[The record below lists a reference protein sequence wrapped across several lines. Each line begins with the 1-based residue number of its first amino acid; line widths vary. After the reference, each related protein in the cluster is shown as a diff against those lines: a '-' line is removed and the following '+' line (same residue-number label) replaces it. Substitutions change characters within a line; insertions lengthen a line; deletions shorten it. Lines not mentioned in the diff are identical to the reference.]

1 MATDPVN
8 NGGVV
13 EVNLFLSKGFGGES
27 MSKTYL
33 ENEKVKIPQEDRISE
48 IKLTCNSCPRQCEMT
63 LLMEGLSVLM
73 VKDDG
78 CKKGSK
84 FAYREIKNRR
94 KQRALIGMNC
104 TGMDRM
110 EKAI

>member
-1 MATDPVN
+1 MIDTHLKEGKDGIQVDD
-8 NGGVV
+8 GV
-13 EVNLFLSKGFGGES
+13 
-27 MSKTYL
+27 
-33 ENEKVKIPQEDRISE
+33 RE
-48 IKLTCNSCPRQCEMT
+48 IKLFCKVCPRQCEMT
-63 LLMEGLSVLM
+63 LLMEGISVLM

-94 KQRALIGMNC
+94 KQRASIGMNC

>member
-1 MATDPVN
+1 MINTD
-8 NGGVV
+8 
-13 EVNLFLSKGFGGES
+13 L
-27 MSKTYL
+27 
-33 ENEKVKIPQEDRISE
+33 NEEKAKIRQEDGVSE
-48 IKLTCNSCPRQCEMT
+48 FKLTCTTCPRQCEMT
-63 LLMEGLSVLM
+63 LLMEGASILM

>member
-1 MATDPVN
+1 MINTDLKEEKAEICQDA
-8 NGGVV
+8 GV
-13 EVNLFLSKGFGGES
+13 
-27 MSKTYL
+27 
-33 ENEKVKIPQEDRISE
+33 SE
-48 IKLTCNSCPRQCEMT
+48 IKLTCKTCPHQCEMT
-63 LLMEGLSVLM
+63 LLMDGASILM

-94 KQRALIGMNC
+94 KQRAPIGMNG

>member
-1 MATDPVN
+1 MINTHLKEEKAEICLDD
-8 NGGVV
+8 GG
-13 EVNLFLSKGFGGES
+13 
-27 MSKTYL
+27 
-33 ENEKVKIPQEDRISE
+33 RE
-48 IKLTCNSCPRQCEMT
+48 IKLTCNTCPRQCEMT
-63 LLMEGLSVLM
+63 LLMEGLSILM

-94 KQRALIGMNC
+94 KQRSPIGMNC

>member
-1 MATDPVN
+1 MINTD
-8 NGGVV
+8 
-13 EVNLFLSKGFGGES
+13 L
-27 MSKTYL
+27 
-33 ENEKVKIPQEDRISE
+33 NEEKAVICQEDGVSE
-48 IKLTCNSCPRQCEMT
+48 IKLTCNTCPRQCEMT
-63 LLMEGLSVLM
+63 LLMEGASILM

-78 CKKGSK
+78 YKKGSK

-94 KQRALIGMNC
+94 KQRALIGMNG

>member
-1 MATDPVN
+1 
-8 NGGVV
+8 
-13 EVNLFLSKGFGGES
+13 

-33 ENEKVKIPQEDRISE
+33 EHEKAKIRQEDGIGE

-84 FAYREIKNRR
+84 FAYKEMKNR
-94 KQRALIGMNC
+94 KKMELQKVTYC
-104 TGMDRM
+104 CEMDQI
-110 EKAI
+110 EEAV

>member
-1 MATDPVN
+1 MINTDLK
-8 NGGVV
+8 
-13 EVNLFLSKGFGGES
+13 E
-27 MSKTYL
+27 
-33 ENEKVKIPQEDRISE
+33 EKAVICQEDGVSE
-48 IKLTCNSCPRQCEMT
+48 IKLTCNTCPRQCEMT
-63 LLMEGLSVLM
+63 LLMEGASILM

>member
-1 MATDPVN
+1 MINTNLKEDKAEIRQE
-8 NGGVV
+8 NGVW
-13 EVNLFLSKGFGGES
+13 
-27 MSKTYL
+27 
-33 ENEKVKIPQEDRISE
+33 E
-48 IKLTCNSCPRQCEMT
+48 IKLTCNTCPRQCEMT
-63 LLMEGLSVLM
+63 LLMEGASILM
-73 VKDDG
+73 VKNDG

-94 KQRALIGMNC
+94 KQRAPIGMNC

>member
-1 MATDPVN
+1 
-8 NGGVV
+8 
-13 EVNLFLSKGFGGES
+13 
-27 MSKTYL
+27 
-33 ENEKVKIPQEDRISE
+33 
-48 IKLTCNSCPRQCEMT
+48 
-63 LLMEGLSVLM
+63 MEGLSILM
-73 VKDDG
+73 VRDDG

-94 KQRALIGMNC
+94 KQRSPIGMNC